1 MSSQVFWLT
10 SWGLINIYPYK
21 KEDYEDSRVY
31 VVKETIKT
39 DLDGTA
45 DVFPKHLFQTGFTL
59 MSSTFCVVGHKR
71 IALSKCEYAEV
82 ETENTEQFKSQC

>member
-39 DLDGTA
+39 DL
-45 DVFPKHLFQTGFTL
+45 VNSWRLPK
-59 MSSTFCVVGHKR
+59 
-71 IALSKCEYAEV
+71 ALIPDWVYFNE
-82 ETENTEQFKSQC
+82 